1 MAQELA
7 RMTVFSLMRRLVGAV
22 MKVS

>member
-1 MAQELA
+1 MAQQLA
-7 RMTVFSLMRRLVGAV
+7 RMTDFSLMRRLVGAV